1 MGNLAPWLRAPQ
13 GTCWGMISRCSS
25 SQVCKA
31 QLPHLH
37 SPPPTGRHSPC
48 LLLVYHCALRVY
60 LSWRRVLCT
69 HISITSGEM
78 IDQGGYIFQ
87 EKSWSTHF
95 RAMLSNIRLFC
106 MQMATLALL
115 LYPTDRELQTPPC
128 APSFYIPLCGGTDGT
143 ELTHSILAEVLLCA
157 KYWAP
162 TQVSGSGAFP
172 VLLQSGHYEGFQ
184 G

>member
-95 RAMLSNIRLFC
+95 QAMLSNIRLFC

-115 LYPTDRELQTPPC
+115 LYPTKNCRLHPVPQAFTYLSVGAQTGQNSHTQYWLRSCFVLSTGLQRR
-128 APSFYIPLCGGTDGT
+128 
-143 ELTHSILAEVLLCA
+143 
-157 KYWAP
+157 
-162 TQVSGSGAFP
+162 
-172 VLLQSGHYEGFQ
+172 
-184 G
+184 